1 MNQPKNNR
9 LALVIGSGAVKC
21 AAALGVWKV
30 LNRAGI
36 KVDLLVGCS
45 GGSLFAT
52 TMALG
57 YSVDE
62 CIELT
67 QRLWNRSITR
77 KRDTRSF
84 LKALLPQV
92 FKFDER
98 FGMIDDHDMLKNLRA
113 VFGERTF
120 TDTVVP
126 LYLLATDFHT
136 GEPVVLDRGTLVDA
150 LRASISVPFIWRPW
164 RIGERF
170 LIDGAVSNPLPVD
183 VAIREGVELILAV
196 GFETPAPRRIKSI
209 SRFVFHLNSVMT
221 NNLYRANFAFHNLA
235 HHAEIITVLPDFT
248 QQVSLFDTQ
257 HIPYVIQQGEQA
269 MEQQLPYLQR
279 LLGEN
284 HSS

>member
-1 MNQPKNNR
+1 MNQPQNNR

-30 LNRAGI
+30 LNQVGI
-36 KVDLLVGCS
+36 QVDLLVGCS

-57 YSVDE
+57 YTDDE

-84 LKALLPQV
+84 IKALLPQV

-98 FGMIDDHDMLKNLRA
+98 FGMIDDHAMLNNLRA

-120 TDTVVP
+120 AETIVP
-126 LYLLATDFHT
+126 LYLLATDFYT
-136 GEPVVLDRGTLVDA
+136 GEPVILDRGTLVDA

-209 SRFVFHLNSVMT
+209 SRFVFHLDSVMT

-235 HHAEIITVLPDFT
+235 HHAEIITILPDFT
-248 QQVSLFDTQ
+248 QQVTLFDTQ
-257 HIPYVIQQGEQA
+257 LIPYVIQQGEHAMQA
-269 MEQQLPYLQR
+269 QLPYLER
-279 LLGEN
+279 LLNEIQ
-284 HSS
+284 SS